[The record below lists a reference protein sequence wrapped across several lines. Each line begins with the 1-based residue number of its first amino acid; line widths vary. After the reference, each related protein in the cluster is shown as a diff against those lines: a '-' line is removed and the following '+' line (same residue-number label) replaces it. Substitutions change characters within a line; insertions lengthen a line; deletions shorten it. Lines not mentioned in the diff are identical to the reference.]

1 MTANFPLPTP
11 RLTRRDAFAAGG
23 LGLAT
28 ALSGVTLPKAEAQ
41 EAAPDAGQ
49 DGLSAEILQIFAALP
64 GEKGLKLWAPPDAGR
79 PAWEVAHNAAQ
90 PFFIAS
96 AFKSIVL
103 AEYLRQL
110 EEALD
115 PADGT
120 SLREQLTALL
130 SEEMTLDDAVFSPGS
145 PALNPPS
152 LLGELTAQTVMEAMI
167 AQSDNTATDM
177 ALRRTGPAKVRDLI
191 TSLGLTQTHI
201 PDSTR
206 QFVAYVLG
214 APEWQTLSWNDL
226 LALAQAD
233 PYPHRPL
240 LNDEITMASSPDDLV
255 AFYSHV
261 FQGGLF
267 RYPETLAA
275 YRGFLAQANTIAL
288 SMPLGV
294 NAFAKSGWG
303 GASPGGEP
311 SEGVCSMAGAV
322 FVRNRWVYF
331 AQVINWPPEAG
342 TLTDIEPA
350 FFAATN
356 AIFTLVRDR
365 LT

>member
-1 MTANFPLPTP
+1 MTAIPSLPAS
-11 RLTRRDAFAAGG
+11 RLTRRSALLAGG
-23 LGLAT
+23 MGTLA
-28 ALSGVTLPKAEAQ
+28 AFGGARMPLAAAQ
-41 EAAPDAGQ
+41 AATQ
-49 DGLSAEILQIFAALP
+49 DGLSAEILQIFASLP
-64 GEKGLKLWAPPDAGR
+64 GEKGLRLWAPPDAGR
-79 PAWEVAHNAAQ
+79 PAWEVSSNAAQ

-110 EEALD
+110 EESLD
-115 PADGT
+115 PTDIA
-120 SLREQLTALL
+120 SLREQLAVQLDEDL
-130 SEEMTLDDAVFSPGS
+130 TLDESVFSPGS
-145 PALNPPS
+145 PAMNPPS
-152 LLGELTAQTVMEAMI
+152 LLGELTTQTVMEAMI

-177 ALRRTGPAKVRDLI
+177 ALRRTGPERVRELI

-206 QFVAYVLG
+206 QFFGYVFG
-214 APEWQTLSWNDL
+214 APDWQDLSWDEL
-226 LALAQAD
+226 LTIAQDD

-240 LNDEITMASSPDDLV
+240 LNDEITMGSSADDLV

-267 RYPETLAA
+267 RYPETLAC
-275 YRGFLAQANTIAL
+275 YRGFLSLANTIAL

-303 GASPGGEP
+303 GARSGGEP
-311 SEGVCSMAGAV
+311 SEGVSSMAGAV
-322 FVRNRWVYF
+322 FVQNRWVYF
-331 AQVINWPPEAG
+331 AQVINWPAEAG
-342 TLTDIEPA
+342 TLTEIEPQ